1 MLPRDVTR
9 ALVVGSYAI
18 LGSVLAWSRLIRL
31 DRGYCCD
38 EVATVVDYVRAGP
51 DAILAGSYAPN
62 NHKLYSLVGWATSAA
77 LGESEIAL
85 RLWAA
90 VPFIAGA
97 IVVTA
102 WLHVRLG
109 PLSGVLFLFFATV
122 SPLLLDL
129 TREARGYGLA
139 FLAMSVMI
147 VTALETLRSPRT
159 SMTLAFFVSGVVGT
173 WTLPHFGIAFAC
185 TGAVLLTKAHDRV
198 GWAGGLGLSLVAAA
212 APYAMQLD
220 DIVTTSSQPYGAP
233 IDNAWAITAP
243 LDQTLI
249 PALIYIDEV
258 FLRPAL
264 GSAVV
269 VVALAVLIGSSPLM
283 RSWGSALILGTGV
296 VATVAAFW
304 ATGTYVVPRFFSF
317 LLVPLLMLLASG
329 IAAILASS
337 VASRRP
343 GARTLLAVMT
353 LGGVTLI
360 ATPLMV
366 KITRLPRV
374 AAAEAAAAIRSRT
387 PLSTPVFVYMPYP
400 RDFQFHFGPMQTA
413 RTPQQLRRVCNAPRE
428 VVFVRQQWPLPSATA
443 RCTRRA
449 GTRQIRIEQYARG
462 GEIDLWFI
470 PPDPRS

>member
-1 MLPRDVTR
+1 
-9 ALVVGSYAI
+9 VVGSYAI

-38 EVATVVDYVRAGP
+38 EVATVVDYMRAGP

-62 NHKLYSLVGWATSAA
+62 DHKLYSLVGWATSAA

-90 VPFIAGA
+90 IPFIAGV

-109 PLSGVLFLFFATV
+109 ALSGVLFLFFATV

-139 FLAMSVMI
+139 FLAMSVMV

-159 SMTLAFFVSGVVGT
+159 WLTLAFFVSGVVGT
-173 WTLPHFGIAFAC
+173 WTLPHFAIAFAC
-185 TGAVLLTKAHDRV
+185 TGAVLLAQAHDRV
-198 GWAGGLGLSLVAAA
+198 RWAVGLGFSLVAAA
-212 APYAMQLD
+212 AAYATQFD

-233 IDNAWAITAP
+233 IDSAWAITAP

-258 FLRPAL
+258 FLRPGL
-264 GSAVV
+264 GWAVV
-269 VVALAVLIGSSPLM
+269 AIALAVLIGSSPLL
-283 RSWGSALILGTGV
+283 RRWGSALVLCTGV
-296 VATVAAFW
+296 VVTVAAFW

-329 IAAILASS
+329 IAAILARS

-343 GARTLLAVMT
+343 EARTVLAAIT
-353 LGGVTLI
+353 LCAVALI
-360 ATPLMV
+360 AAPDIV

-374 AAAEAAAAIRSRT
+374 AASEAAAAIRAST
-387 PLSTPVFVYMPYP
+387 PPSTPVFVYMPYP
-400 RDFQFHFGPMQTA
+400 RDFQFHLARGMQTA
-413 RTPQQLRRVCNAPRE
+413 RTPEQLRRVCGALRE
-428 VVFVRQQWPLPSATA
+428 VVFVRQQWPLPSIAA

-449 GTRQIRIEQYARG
+449 GTRHVRIEQYARG
-462 GEIDLWFI
+462 GQIELWFI
-470 PPDPRS
+470 PPAGSDPGTTQP